1 MSIGA
6 APGDL
11 RHLSLRAARAGA
23 DAIREARGRGFQTEH
38 KGGAAQDPVT
48 TADHASERAILDL
61 LARDRPQ
68 DAVLAEESGAS
79 AGCSGL
85 RWIVDPL
92 DGTLNFSH
100 GASRYA
106 VSIAVATGCDV
117 GDGQVVAATVLQP
130 ATGAC
135 LVLDDGGALDGDAP
149 VAVNQVAEP
158 GHALVAFAVPNAP
171 GPRRRAYQALVG
183 VAPRVADLRNTGST
197 VCDLAAVARG
207 ELDAFVS
214 FDPAPWDIAAGAALV
229 EAAGGVSRRWR
240 HDGFEVFGT
249 GAPAV
254 VAALA
259 GWLGDSDTDGRDG
272 RYRTDGRDGSDGS
285 DEERGADDDR
295 QR

>member
-1 MSIGA
+1 MSVGA

-23 DAIREARGRGFQTEH
+23 DAIRVARSQGFRTVH

-68 DAVLAEESGAS
+68 DAVLAEESGLS

-106 VSIAVATGCDV
+106 VSIAVAADCDA
-117 GDGQVVAATVLQP
+117 GDGDGRVVAATILQP

-135 LVLDDGGALDGDAP
+135 LVLDGDGAHDGDTR
-149 VAVNQVAEP
+149 VAVDRDAVP
-158 GHALVAFAVPNAP
+158 GHALVAFAVPNTPAA
-171 GPRRRAYQALVG
+171 RRQAYQELVG
-183 VAPRVADLRNTGST
+183 LAPRVADLRNSGST
-197 VCDLAAVARG
+197 VCDLAAVATG

-214 FDPAPWDIAAGAALV
+214 FDPAPWDVAAGTALV
-229 EAAGGVSRRWR
+229 EAGGGVSRRWR
-240 HDGFEVFGT
+240 RGGQTVFAT

-259 GWLGDSDTDGRDG
+259 DWLGPEGT
-272 RYRTDGRDGSDGS
+272 
-285 DEERGADDDR
+285 DEEGTEDD
-295 QR
+295 QE

>member
-11 RHLSLRAARAGA
+11 RYLSLRAARAGA
-23 DAIREARGRGFQTEH
+23 DAIREARSQGFRTMH

-68 DAVLAEESGAS
+68 DAVLAEESGLS

-106 VSIAVATGCDV
+106 VSIAVATGCDD
-117 GDGQVVAATVLQP
+117 GDGQVVAATILQP

-135 LVLDDGGALDGDAP
+135 LVLDGDGALDGDVP
-149 VAVNQVAEP
+149 VTVDREAAP

-171 GPRRRAYQALVG
+171 GPRRRAYQSLVG
-183 VAPRVADLRNTGST
+183 VAPLVADLRNSGST

-214 FDPAPWDIAAGAALV
+214 FDPAPWDVAAGTALV

-240 HDGFEVFGT
+240 HDGLAVLAT

-254 VAALA
+254 VDALA
-259 GWLGDSDTDGRDG
+259 GWLSPD
-272 RYRTDGRDGSDGS
+272 RTDGA
-285 DEERGADDDR
+285 DEKKGTDDDR

>member
-23 DAIREARGRGFQTEH
+23 DAIREARGRGFRTEH

-48 TADHASERAILDL
+48 TADHASERAILGL

-149 VAVNQVAEP
+149 VAVNQGARP

-259 GWLGDSDTDGRDG
+259 GWLGDDGTDGRD
-272 RYRTDGRDGSDGS
+272 TVDGRDGTDDTDT
-285 DEERGADDDR
+285 DEERGTDDDR

>member
-1 MSIGA
+1 MSIGG

-23 DAIREARGRGFQTEH
+23 DAIRQARHRGFQTVH

-68 DAVLAEESGAS
+68 DAVLAEESGLS

-106 VSIAVATGCDV
+106 VSIAVAAGCDV
-117 GDGQVVAATVLQP
+117 GDGEGRVVAATILQP
-130 ATGAC
+130 ASGAC
-135 LVLDDGGALDGDAP
+135 LVLDADGAHDGDAH
-149 VAVNQVAEP
+149 VAVNRDAVPE
-158 GHALVAFAVPNAP
+158 HALVAFAVPNAP

-183 VAPRVADLRNTGST
+183 LAPRVADLRNSGST
-197 VCDLAAVARG
+197 VCDLAAVATG

-214 FDPAPWDIAAGAALV
+214 FDPAAWDVAAGTALV
-229 EAAGGVSRRWR
+229 EAGGGVSRRWR
-240 HDGFEVFGT
+240 RDGQTVFAT

-254 VAALA
+254 VAALEN
-259 GWLGDSDTDGRDG
+259 WLGADRA
-272 RYRTDGRDGSDGS
+272 
-285 DEERGADDDR
+285 DEEKENDDEQ

>member
-23 DAIREARGRGFQTEH
+23 DAIREARGRGLQTEH

-48 TADHASERAILDL
+48 SADHASERAILGL

-149 VAVNQVAEP
+149 VAVNRGARP

-259 GWLGDSDTDGRDG
+259 GWLGDDGTDGRD
-272 RYRTDGRDGSDGS
+272 TIDGRDGTDDTDT
-285 DEERGADDDR
+285 DEERGTDDDR

>member
-6 APGDL
+6 APADL

-23 DAIREARGRGFQTEH
+23 DAIRQARHRGFQTVH

-68 DAVLAEESGAS
+68 DAVLAEESGLS

-106 VSIAVATGCDV
+106 VSIAVAAGCDV
-117 GDGQVVAATVLQP
+117 GEGRVVAATILQP
-130 ATGAC
+130 ASGAC
-135 LVLDDGGALDGDAP
+135 LVLDADGAHDGDAR
-149 VAVNQVAEP
+149 VAVNRDAVPA
-158 GHALVAFAVPNAP
+158 HALVAFAVPNAP

-183 VAPRVADLRNTGST
+183 LAPRVADLRNSGST
-197 VCDLAAVARG
+197 VCDLAAVATG
-207 ELDAFVS
+207 ELDAFLS
-214 FDPAPWDIAAGAALV
+214 FDPAEWDVAAGAALV
-229 EAAGGVSRRWR
+229 EAGGGVTRRWR
-240 HDGFEVFGT
+240 RDGRTVFAT

-259 GWLGDSDTDGRDG
+259 AWLGTDH
-272 RYRTDGRDGSDGS
+272 
-285 DEERGADDDR
+285 DEGDDDDE

>member
-1 MSIGA
+1 MSVGG

-23 DAIREARGRGFQTEH
+23 DAIRQTRHHGFRTAY

-68 DAVLAEESGAS
+68 DAVLAEESGLS

-106 VSIAVATGCDV
+106 VSVAVAAGCDV
-117 GDGQVVAATVLQP
+117 GDGDGRVVAATVLQP
-130 ATGAC
+130 ASGAF
-135 LVLDDGGALDGDAP
+135 LVLDGDGPHDGDAP
-149 VAVNQVAEP
+149 VAVNREATP

-171 GPRRRAYQALVG
+171 APRRRAYQALVDL
-183 VAPRVADLRNTGST
+183 APRVADLRNSGST
-197 VCDLAAVARG
+197 VCDLASVATG

-214 FDPAPWDIAAGAALV
+214 FDPAPWDIAAGTALV
-229 EAAGGVSRRWR
+229 EAGGGVSRRWR
-240 HDGFEVFGT
+240 RDRTTVFAT

-254 VAALA
+254 VEALA
-259 GWLGDSDTDGRDG
+259 DWLGPD
-272 RYRTDGRDGSDGS
+272 RTGPEGT
-285 DEERGADDDR
+285 DEEGERR
-295 QR
+295 

>member
-23 DAIREARGRGFQTEH
+23 DAIRQARERGFRTIH

-61 LARDRPQ
+61 LTRDRPQ
-68 DAVLAEESGAS
+68 DAVLAEESGLS
-79 AGCSGL
+79 VGCSGL

-117 GDGQVVAATVLQP
+117 GDGDGRVVAATILQP

-135 LVLDDGGALDGDAP
+135 LVLDGDGAHDGDAP
-149 VAVNQVAEP
+149 VAVNREATP

-171 GPRRRAYQALVG
+171 DPRRRSYRALVD
-183 VAPRVADLRNTGST
+183 VAPRVADLRNSGST
-197 VCDLAAVARG
+197 VCDLAAVASG

-214 FDPAPWDIAAGAALV
+214 FDPAPWDVAAGTALV
-229 EAAGGVSRRWR
+229 EAGGGVSRRWR
-240 HDGFEVFGT
+240 RDGQTVFAT

-259 GWLGDSDTDGRDG
+259 DWLGPD
-272 RYRTDGRDGSDGS
+272 RT
-285 DEERGADDDR
+285 EERGTDDDQER
-295 QR
+295 